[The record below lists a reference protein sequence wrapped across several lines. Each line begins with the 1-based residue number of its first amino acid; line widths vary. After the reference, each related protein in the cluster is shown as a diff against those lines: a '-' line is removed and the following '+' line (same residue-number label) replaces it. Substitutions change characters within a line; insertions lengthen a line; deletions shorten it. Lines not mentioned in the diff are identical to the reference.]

1 MPARGIFTRHL
12 RGRNCVIA
20 VPAFLY
26 IHVKTNNMK
35 EKNINEKQ
43 LGRRFREDVDGPEI
57 EKRYATTP
65 TPELA
70 RQRGL
75 TVKQITNYVY
85 KWNMKPWARKLRS
98 LLSVTNSKNGKKG
111 GRPRKKQ

>member
-1 MPARGIFTRHL
+1 MPT
-12 RGRNCVIA
+12 
-20 VPAFLY
+20 
-26 IHVKTNNMK
+26 K
-35 EKNINEKQ
+35 
-43 LGRRFREDVDGPEI
+43 
-57 EKRYATTP
+57 
-65 TPELA
+65 ELA

-98 LLSVTNSKNGKKG
+98 LLSATNSKNGKKG

>member
-1 MPARGIFTRHL
+1 
-12 RGRNCVIA
+12 
-20 VPAFLY
+20 
-26 IHVKTNNMK
+26 MK

-70 RQRGL
+70 RQMGL
-75 TVKQITNYVY
+75 KVKQITNYVY

>member
-1 MPARGIFTRHL
+1 
-12 RGRNCVIA
+12 
-20 VPAFLY
+20 
-26 IHVKTNNMK
+26 MK

-75 TVKQITNYVY
+75 TVKQITNYF
-85 KWNMKPWARKLRS
+85 
-98 LLSVTNSKNGKKG
+98 T
-111 GRPRKKQ
+111 